1 MTGEAPGSY
10 PGERGSRPWRRTEVE
25 AGALTAT
32 DKELAC
38 RQNARKGCACGR
50 GPAESKDCGSSPRGG
65 TAGQRMLVSRWAHN
79 PECGGSIPS
88 PLPSGVAQRQGPWP
102 LTT

>member
-50 GPAESKDCGSSPRGG
+50 GPAESKDCGSSPRGVLRG
-65 TAGQRMLVSRWAHN
+65 RECWYLAGLITQSAEVRF
-79 PECGGSIPS
+79 PS